1 MIKIIK
7 DGQKDFIAN
16 CSICRC
22 EFSYQTEDIRGS
34 SVACPCCGFY
44 VSHRENNFKRQS
56 SVEDNEN
63 DTIQLR
69 WDSDIGN
76 FAQFS
81 GNTTKT
87 DKGCDE

>member
-16 CSICRC
+16 CSICGC

-44 VSHRENNFKRQS
+44 VSHSSNNFKRQ
-56 SVEDNEN
+56 
-63 DTIQLR
+63 
-69 WDSDIGN
+69 
-76 FAQFS
+76 
-81 GNTTKT
+81 
-87 DKGCDE
+87 

>member
-16 CSICRC
+16 CSICGC

-44 VSHRENNFKRQS
+44 VSHSIK
-56 SVEDNEN
+56 DNEN
-63 DTIQLR
+63 DTIKLR
-69 WDSDIGN
+69 WNSGIGN
-76 FAQFS
+76 FTQFS
-81 GNTTKT
+81 
-87 DKGCDE
+87 DK